1 MFDLDKAKTTH
12 NLEWREEG
20 LNEAINLSYLSSYF
34 IEQVVLLNQVTTKFT
49 EGSFQLTLA
58 LGQLFIHTI
67 IIPFFYLQIIFGCI
81 W

>member
-1 MFDLDKAKTTH
+1 M
-12 NLEWREEG
+12 R
-20 LNEAINLSYLSSYF
+20 LSDLSSCF
-34 IEQVVLLNQVTTKFT
+34 VEQVVLLNQVTAKFT